1 MYMVGLHGFPY
12 PARPWPCGA
21 SSFEQALLSLGA
33 GVQLPPFDATL
44 SSFLLLGVRRVTSS
58 AAVDQWRNE
67 GFYCSRQDIGNLIV
81 HFIATCVLIQCN
93 LAASGAAP
101 WGAISLFSP
110 FGAEVRWFSL
120 GKCVIF
126 YIAAGEWLRFQHIFR
141 RKNFYHCQGLPFTWS
156 DIPVLFYVF
165 IKCIYVLFKLWNYFL
180 GVNIVIQG
188 QGSYG

>member
-12 PARPWPCGA
+12 TARPWPCGA

-33 GVQLPPFDATL
+33 GVLPPFDATL

-58 AAVDQWRNE
+58 AAVDQWRNK
-67 GFYCSRQDIGNLIV
+67 GFYCSRQDIVNLIV

-141 RKNFYHCQGLPFTWS
+141 RKNFYPCQGLPFTWS
-156 DIPVLFYVF
+156 DIPVNSIIRYIPLILSYFMYLLNVF
-165 IKCIYVLFKLWNYFL
+165 MCFSSCGITF
-180 GVNIVIQG
+180 QA
-188 QGSYG
+188 